1 MNGQTVFN
9 AIEPKPEIVR
19 SDFRMTNDVM
29 SDYVIGYYII
39 VKMVKLAHYFLGKG
53 WVRRWPEYR
62 QVLSK
67 YELYG

>member
-53 WVRRWPEYR
+53 
-62 QVLSK
+62 
-67 YELYG
+67 